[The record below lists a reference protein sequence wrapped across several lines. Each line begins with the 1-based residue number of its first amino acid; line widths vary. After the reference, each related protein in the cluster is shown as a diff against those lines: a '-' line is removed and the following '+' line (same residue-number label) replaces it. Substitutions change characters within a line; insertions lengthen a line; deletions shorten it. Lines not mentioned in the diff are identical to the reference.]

1 MKTLRSQIFAALI
14 LAVLVAGSGVWTIVT
29 EHESRRLFVELEE
42 LRREQD
48 RLQSDWWRLQ
58 LEQSTWATHARIE
71 STARERL
78 GLVEPAQEQIR
89 IVAGAGQ

>member
-1 MKTLRSQIFAALI
+1 MMTSRRQ
-14 LAVLVAGSGVWTIVT
+14 LVAAIALGMVVTASAVWTVMA

-71 STARERL
+71 STARDRLELAEPTQER
-78 GLVEPAQEQIR
+78 VRIIR
-89 IVAGAGQ
+89 ELPQ